1 MSTKKTPTKKN
12 GAKVVVETKIVKKV
26 APRKK
31 KPEPGT
37 WEAIQRA
44 LAFAEKKNLTWP

>member
-1 MSTKKTPTKKN
+1 MSAKKTPAKKN
-12 GAKVVVETKIVKKV
+12 GAKVAAKKKATKKI

-31 KPEPGT
+31 RPEPGT

-44 LAFAEKKNLTWP
+44 LAFAEKKNLNWP

>member
-1 MSTKKTPTKKN
+1 MSTKNTPTKKN
-12 GAKVVVETKIVKKV
+12 GAKVAAGKKATKKI
-26 APRKK
+26 ASRKK
-31 KPEPGT
+31 RPEPGT